1 MTKGVVVKAIVLCV
15 SGALAVLGCEL
26 LSRIALNPA
35 DFLSPRTTGD
45 DVLGIAVAPYSS
57 GFDEWGFRNSVVP
70 ATADVVAIGDSH
82 TYGNTAKMDDA
93 WPSVVARATKLQ
105 VYNLGLGGYGPNQYH
120 YLLTTKGLK
129 LKPKW
134 VVCGI
139 YMGDD
144 FENAFMITYGLD
156 HWAPLRAGQW
166 DNINADIWGVT
177 APPVWGADIRNW
189 LSEHSMM
196 YRLIV
201 HGPLFARVKEAVR
214 FEQVEA
220 KSDPYT
226 TALIMEDQNIQEAF
240 RPIGM
245 AERLDKNSGP
255 VREGMR
261 ITFHLLKDM
270 DRACA
275 QAGCKFLAVII
286 PTKETVFAEYIAK
299 SPQLHLRDALERVI
313 VNERSAKA
321 DLVEFLSSERI
332 AYVDALPALRR
343 AVKNQLYAQTT
354 RDMHPGKN
362 GYRVIG
368 ETVAEYLMKYASEHN
383 GSQSAQA
390 KRPAFVNE

>member
-1 MTKGVVVKAIVLCV
+1 MTKGVVGNAIILCV

-45 DVLGIAVAPYSS
+45 DVLGIAVAPHSS

-156 HWAPLRAGQW
+156 YWASLRAGQW
-166 DNINADIWGVT
+166 KNINADIWGVT

-189 LSEHSMM
+189 LSEHSMV

-201 HGPLFARVKEAVR
+201 HGPLFAMVKEAVR

-226 TALIMEDQNIQEAF
+226 TALVMEDQNIREAF

-270 DRACA
+270 DRACV

-286 PTKETVFAEYIAK
+286 PTKETVFAEYIAE

-321 DLVEFLSSERI
+321 DLVEFLSSEGI
-332 AYVDALPALRR
+332 AYVDALPTLRR
-343 AVKNQLYAQTT
+343 SVKNQLYAQTT

-383 GSQSAQA
+383 GSRSAQA
-390 KRPAFVNE
+390 KEPALVNE

>member
-1 MTKGVVVKAIVLCV
+1 MTNGIVVKAIVLCV
-15 SGALAVLGCEL
+15 SGALTVLGCEL
-26 LSRIALNPA
+26 LARIALNPA

-45 DVLGIAVAPYSS
+45 DVLGIAVAPHSS

-93 WPSVVARATKLQ
+93 WPSVVARVTKLQ

-156 HWAPLRAGQW
+156 HWTPLRAGQW
-166 DNINADIWGVT
+166 KNINADIWGVT

-189 LSEHSMM
+189 LSENSMM
-196 YRLIV
+196 YRLVV
-201 HGPLFARVKEAVR
+201 HGPLFAIIKEAVR

-226 TALIMEDQNIQEAF
+226 TALIMEDQNIREAF

-245 AERLDKNSGP
+245 GERLDKNSGP

-270 DRACA
+270 DRACG

-321 DLVEFLSSERI
+321 DLVEFLSSEGI

-343 AVKNQLYAQTT
+343 SVKNQLYAQTT

-390 KRPAFVNE
+390 KTPALVNE